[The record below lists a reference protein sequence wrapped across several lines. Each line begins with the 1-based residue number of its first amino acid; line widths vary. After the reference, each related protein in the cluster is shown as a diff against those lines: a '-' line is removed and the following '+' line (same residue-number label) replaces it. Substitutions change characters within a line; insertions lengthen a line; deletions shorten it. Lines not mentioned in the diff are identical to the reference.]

1 MSGTTRGG
9 VQPTVLATDRY
20 STQGMI
26 GPNGFVQPTGDLT
39 AVSFRFLN
47 GLFRAVQTLEGQVAT
62 LQATVTSLQAR
73 LP

>member
-9 VQPTVLATDRY
+9 VQPTMLASDRL

-26 GPNGFVQPTGDLT
+26 GPQQFVGSGGDLT